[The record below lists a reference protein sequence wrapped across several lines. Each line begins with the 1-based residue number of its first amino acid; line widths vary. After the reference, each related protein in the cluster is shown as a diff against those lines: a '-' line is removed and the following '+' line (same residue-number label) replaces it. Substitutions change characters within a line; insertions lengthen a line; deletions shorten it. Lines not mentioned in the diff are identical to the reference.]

1 MSQQALN
8 SQELEILGL
17 QKFEN
22 KAIKFAQ
29 LNTQLQSELQFYRT
43 QTDRLKIALVEY
55 DLYVRQ
61 SFIDASEQHIA
72 QLDAEN
78 AHLRKLLNIPKD
90 LFVIDEAEE
99 KMREK

>member
-61 SFIDASEQHIA
+61 SFIDANEQHIA
-72 QLDAEN
+72 QLEAEN